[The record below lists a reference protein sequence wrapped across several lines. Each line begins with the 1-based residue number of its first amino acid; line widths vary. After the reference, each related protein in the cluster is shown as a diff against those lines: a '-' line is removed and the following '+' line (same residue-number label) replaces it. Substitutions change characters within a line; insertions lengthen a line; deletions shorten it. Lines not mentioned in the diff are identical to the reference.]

1 MTRCSITAAA
11 MLVFAGAAPVWAQ
24 IGNPAGMDPATAT
37 NAPAPSAPR
46 GANAQDELFVLL
58 LGMGSRAEVE
68 AGRMAE
74 GKASRPAVKD
84 FARRMVEDHSKGNEQ
99 LTALADRH
107 RMTLPKDVA
116 PEHKAMRQQLE
127 SLSGAA
133 LDLAYLRGQLVEHQ
147 KTAQLLEWEIGMG
160 QNPQL
165 VRFASAMLPVVLEHL
180 ETVQRLWSETTG
192 AAPAGLAATAS
203 TQAAMAAGR

>member
-1 MTRCSITAAA
+1 MARRLIIAAA
-11 MLVFAGAAPVWAQ
+11 MLVAAGTAPVLAQ
-24 IGNPAGMDPATAT
+24 IGNPAGMDPATAAS
-37 NAPAPSAPR
+37 APAPSAPQ
-46 GANAQDELFVLL
+46 GANTQDELFVLL

-74 GKASRPAVKD
+74 AQANRPAVRD

-99 LTALADRH
+99 LTALADRN
-107 RMTLPKDVA
+107 RLALPKDVA
-116 PEHKAMRQQLE
+116 PEHKAMRRQLE

-133 LDLAYLRGQLVEHQ
+133 FDLAYLQGQLVEHQ

-165 VRFASAMLPVVLEHL
+165 VRFASATLPVVLEHL
-180 ETVQRLWSETTG
+180 ETLQRLWSDTTG
-192 AAPAGLAATAS
+192 AAPAGLAATGS
-203 TQAAMAAGR
+203 THAHKVPGS